1 VFFIPGQIIAA
12 LTFPG
17 VIVHEIAHL
26 WFCRI
31 FGVAVLD
38 VCYFRFG
45 NPAGYVLHERPVRPS
60 HQIWIAIGPFLVNSV
75 IGGIIAAPASI
86 QVFQLQAAGPV
97 DFLLIWLG
105 VSIAMHAFP
114 SVGDAKTLRTAMSA
128 VGVPLRVK
136 LIAYPII
143 GIIFL
148 GTIGSYVW
156 LDAVYGVAVAVVGPM
171 LLVALLA

>member
-1 VFFIPGQIIAA
+1 
-12 LTFPG
+12 
-17 VIVHEIAHL
+17 
-26 WFCRI
+26 
-31 FGVAVLD
+31 
-38 VCYFRFG
+38 
-45 NPAGYVLHERPVRPS
+45 
-60 HQIWIAIGPFLVNSV
+60 VNSV

-86 QVFQLQAAGPV
+86 QVFQFEAAGPV

-114 SVGDAKTLRTAMSA
+114 STGDAKTLRTAVSA

-148 GTIGSYVW
+148 GTIGSYFW
-156 LDAVYGVAVAVVGPM
+156 LDAVYGVAVAVVGPV